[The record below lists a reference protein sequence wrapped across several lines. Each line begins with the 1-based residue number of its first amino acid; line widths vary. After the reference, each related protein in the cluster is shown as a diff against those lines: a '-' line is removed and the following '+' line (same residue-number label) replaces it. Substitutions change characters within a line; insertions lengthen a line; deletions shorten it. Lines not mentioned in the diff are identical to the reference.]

1 MAQHLRLAKLTV
13 RLYTPHDRRQYTPRR
28 REEEGIRERKRE
40 KESERD
46 WEKENDTPYATD
58 TYQVRLS
65 AGLVRAVVL
74 HGLEL

>member
-1 MAQHLRLAKLTV
+1 MTWNHPDAKKKQNKKNGRTKMAQHLRLAKLTV

-46 WEKENDTPYATD
+46 
-58 TYQVRLS
+58 
-65 AGLVRAVVL
+65 
-74 HGLEL
+74 